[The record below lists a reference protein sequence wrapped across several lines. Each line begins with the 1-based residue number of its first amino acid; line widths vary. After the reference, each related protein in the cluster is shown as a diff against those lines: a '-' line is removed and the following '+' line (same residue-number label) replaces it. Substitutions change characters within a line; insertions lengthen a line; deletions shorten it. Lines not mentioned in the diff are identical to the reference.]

1 MFKKII
7 FFICNNITTHH
18 VSLNKS
24 IAMKILLSFLMVF
37 VALAATAQ
45 QTKVYNDPNAKT
57 RSISGSFKKISVSS
71 GVELYLTQGNETA
84 LAVSVSDSKYEER
97 FKTEVE
103 DGVLKIYYDNKGVT
117 WTNDKNR
124 KLKAYLSVTRI
135 EGLKASAGSKVVFSN
150 QLSAEN
156 FDLSVSSGAILNGS
170 LKVNVLNASVS
181 SGALS
186 TVSGTA
192 SSLTVTASSGAIF
205 KGYDLK
211 TENCTASANSGAVVN
226 IEVQKQLNASANSGG
241 VVSYKGNASVN
252 KGTVHSGGA
261 VRHQGS

>member
-1 MFKKII
+1 
-7 FFICNNITTHH
+7 
-18 VSLNKS
+18 
-24 IAMKILLSFLMVF
+24 MKLILSFLTVF
-37 VALAATAQ
+37 VVLAATAQ

-57 RSISGSFKKISVSS
+57 RTISGSFKKVSVSG
-71 GVELYLTQGNETA
+71 GVELYLTQGTETA
-84 LAVSVSDSKYEER
+84 LAVSVSDTKYEER

-117 WTNDKNR
+117 WTNDKHR
-124 KLKAYLSVTRI
+124 KLKAYLSVKSI

-150 QLSAEN
+150 QLNAEN
-156 FDLSVSSGAILNGS
+156 FDLSVSSGAMLDGS
-170 LKVNVLNASVS
+170 LTAKVLTAAVS

-192 SSLTVTASSGAIF
+192 SSLTVSASSGAIF
-205 KGYDLK
+205 KGYGLK

-226 IEVQKQLNASANSGG
+226 IEVHKQLNASANSGG
-241 VVSYKGNASVN
+241 VVSYKGNASLN
-252 KGTVHSGGA
+252 KGTVNSGGT